1 MESGLKLEGKRAV
14 ITGSSAGIGR
24 SIALKLAEEGAK
36 VVINARGVDAINAV
50 VEEIRAAGGEATGM
64 PGSVDDEAVAQKL
77 IGHCVDTYG
86 GIDILVN
93 NAAIFGAESIGPV
106 AHCPSDIWRDTLS
119 VNLNGPFYLAKAAL
133 PHMTQQRWG
142 RILNA
147 SSLAGTGKLGGSAYS
162 VSKAALIGLTR
173 SLAADYGPYG
183 ITVNGY
189 NPEALTAMGESHDAN
204 AYEAFL
210 TYLEH
215 RGLRT
220 AADSAYN
227 RGTGGP
233 DAIAPWITYL
243 CTDAADYLNGQ
254 VFAVESRRIGMLAMM
269 DEERA
274 LFRDHGISG
283 LWSIDELTEMAPITF
298 RVANAWPRR
307 TGAALDAWLAGPV

>member
-1 MESGLKLEGKRAV
+1 MKLEGKRAV

-36 VVINARGVDAINAV
+36 IVVNARGADAVNAV
-50 VEEIRAAGGEATGM
+50 VAEIQAAGGQATGFC
-64 PGSVDDEAVAQKL
+64 GSVDDEAVAQAL
-77 IGHCVDTYG
+77 VGHCVDSFG
-86 GIDILVN
+86 GIDILIN
-93 NAAIFGAESIGPV
+93 NAAIFGQESIGPV
-106 AHCPSDIWRDTLS
+106 GGCPSDIWRQTLS
-119 VNLNGPFYLAKAAL
+119 VNLNGPFYLSKAAL
-133 PHMTQQRWG
+133 PYLTEQRWG
-142 RILNA
+142 RIINA

-173 SLAADYGPYG
+173 SMAADYGPYG

-189 NPEALTAMGESHDAN
+189 NPEALTAMGDSHDAD

-210 TYLEH
+210 TYLEN

-233 DAIAPWITYL
+233 DAIAPWIAYL

-254 VFAVESRRIGMLAMM
+254 VFAVESRRIAMLAMLE
-269 DEERA
+269 EERV
-274 LFRDHGISG
+274 LFRDHGVSG
-283 LWSIDELTEMAPITF
+283 LWSVDELAEIAPVSF

-307 TGAALDAWLAGPV
+307 TGAALDAWLAGQPAE